1 MSANPELPWI
11 AEARRHIGLA
21 EIAGPKHNQTII
33 KWLKDLKSSWLDD
46 ETAWC
51 GTFVAHCLQTAGFQR
66 GSVNSRSKTYKSGT
80 KAPPG
85 FYPFNWYAALEYI
98 KEGGVKLDK
107 PCYGC
112 VAVKSREGGGHVTF
126 VVGKTPTGKLICL
139 GGNQSNKVC
148 FAVYDVSAFEAFM
161 WYGKTSK
168 PAAHRYDLPV
178 LKSFLLRVFQRLNLC
193 TYFKEQN
200 PSKFFLLLF
209 FL

>member
-148 FAVYDVSAFEAFM
+148 YALYNDSDFQEFR
-161 WYGKTSK
+161 WYGRTTQPASK
-168 PAAHRYDLPV
+168 RYTLPQLKGVTATRV
-178 LKSFLLRVFQRLNLC
+178 L
-193 TYFKEQN
+193 EA
-200 PSKFFLLLF
+200 
-209 FL
+209 